1 MRPNCTRHIVVQ
13 ASNSREVRVATLRDI
28 RSGSIAC
35 GRARRDMAAPCQF
48 YNVWAHSVVVVSS
61 RRIIVQGGGAG
72 ADKLTT
78 PRCRSADLI
87 RFKPLFSHI
96 IPFLFRV
103 PNNILGNFLA
113 DDTIFILNSQ
123 PTQSKS
129 RESMKK
135 MPPFSRSS
143 SLGISNESLRRG
155 MTSKNKDDDSIGS
168 DTFREQRRQ
177 AYEETCETDEQLFDQ
192 HNNIQSIFDNRH
204 HDLNFVDDDDGT
216 GGSSLGG
223 YSNFDDNASKG
234 SKGSIRTRDELRMS
248 LIARRRRLAQM
259 ESAMDGEGSLNM
271 SLKLSGRNDGASLM
285 SSLVDSMVSMDDS
298 IQGSLLSKMM
308 MMKKKKKK
316 KTSKSSSNDVK
327 KKSKKK
333 KSKSKEKD
341 REKKKG
347 KHKRKEKEKRRD
359 SKKDKKKKKSSKG
372 YESSS
377 ESSSSTSLSSS
388 SSESE
393 SEQEEEYSKRTKRM
407 PQNATKRQGG
417 DKDRM
422 RRGHDTNGLV
432 AASRADAGRVKSV
445 MAGGGKSVQTL
456 DRMPRP
462 TQAKPLSGHS
472 MERPSRNAE
481 SAYNGEMCAYHPDIR
496 MRKKSALGGWRIVLQ
511 SCPKCAGHARK
522 RESGGDRGDRSVR
535 SRGSTRQQGDRQL
548 SGSIDRSHRTVSSS
562 IVTGQSDR
570 RGSGGIDT
578 SNRSG
583 KRSVLF
589 SRHSDMQG
597 SASIDRSHPSGRSS
611 AATMRQLDTRE
622 RPPDHGLHRQTPLQV
637 APSQRQH
644 SNRHGV
650 IESSEKSSTSAV
662 ARPKPTMEQRPT
674 SRREDIHQRP
684 SRGESAPP
692 PIKSLPPQPRQT
704 QRGVSNSTQ
713 RDAHATP
720 QSGSIKPV
728 ACTRGQQPTENPHQS
743 SRHSAISNI
752 SPGSGKEPSLLKS
765 LTNTPISSHPES
777 APTLSQNL
785 EGRSGHER
793 RPSLQR
799 MSNMVNFDPPV
810 DEPGSGSDFAVSRRS
825 GGRAYNRNQAS
836 STFIEELDDV
846 KPNARSQQSRSKT
859 LPNSPHNR
867 RMSLSINDLDSL
879 SAKDLMNFVLAESAH
894 FDKNTENW
902 GDLQRALMEQVRRLS
917 LDTVEG
923 NISGRDIKDRKFS
936 VLREVVKSYMISQ
949 NNVNSD
955 DRYYG
960 HSEHR
965 AYKFG
970 DEARRRDMI
979 KADNQDD
986 ALNRIASLKPGDPA
1000 FIRRTTGKWTYAKV
1014 KDVASDSIAF
1024 IVDVKGSLKSYK
1036 VKYWVSHVRTLKV

>member
-1 MRPNCTRHIVVQ
+1 
-13 ASNSREVRVATLRDI
+13 
-28 RSGSIAC
+28 
-35 GRARRDMAAPCQF
+35 
-48 YNVWAHSVVVVSS
+48 
-61 RRIIVQGGGAG
+61 
-72 ADKLTT
+72 
-78 PRCRSADLI
+78 
-87 RFKPLFSHI
+87 
-96 IPFLFRV
+96 
-103 PNNILGNFLA
+103 
-113 DDTIFILNSQ
+113 
-123 PTQSKS
+123 
-129 RESMKK
+129 
-135 MPPFSRSS
+135 
-143 SLGISNESLRRG
+143 

-271 SLKLSGRNDGASLM
+271 SLKLSGRDEGASLM
-285 SSLVDSMVSMDDS
+285 SSLVDSMISMDDS
-298 IQGSLLSKMM
+298 IQGSLLSKTMTK
-308 MMKKKKKK
+308 KKKKKK

-341 REKKKG
+341 REKKKV

-359 SKKDKKKKKSSKG
+359 SKKDKKKKKKPSKG
-372 YESSS
+372 HESSS
-377 ESSSSTSLSSS
+377 ESSSSTSSSSS

-432 AASRADAGRVKSV
+432 AASRADTGRVKSV
-445 MAGGGKSVQTL
+445 MAGVEKSVKTL

-462 TQAKPLSGHS
+462 TQAKPSSDHS

-496 MRKKSALGGWRIVLQ
+496 MRKKSALGGWRIILQ

-548 SGSIDRSHRTVSSS
+548 PGSIDRSHRTVSSS

-583 KRSVLF
+583 KRSAVF
-589 SRHSDMQG
+589 SRHSDMHG

-611 AATMRQLDTRE
+611 AAKMRQLDSRE
-622 RPPDHGLHRQTPLQV
+622 RPPDRGLHRQTPLQV

-644 SNRHGV
+644 SNRHGA
-650 IESSEKSSTSAV
+650 IESSGKSSTSSV

-674 SRREDIHQRP
+674 SRREDIHLRP

-704 QRGVSNSTQ
+704 QRDASNPTQ
-713 RDAHATP
+713 RDAHAAP
-720 QSGSIKPV
+720 QSGSIKPF
-728 ACTRGQQPTENPHQS
+728 ARSRGQQPTENPHQS
-743 SRHSAISNI
+743 SRHSAISDI
-752 SPGSGKEPSLLKS
+752 SPGESSLLKS
-765 LTNTPISSHPES
+765 QTARMVGTNKPISSHPES

-799 MSNMVNFDPPV
+799 ISNMVNFDPPV
-810 DEPGSGSDFAVSRRS
+810 DEPGSGSGFAVSRRS
-825 GGRAYNRNQAS
+825 GGRAYNRNQAIS
-836 STFIEELDDV
+836 PFIEEFDDV
-846 KPNARSQQSRSKT
+846 KPNARSQQSRSST
-859 LPNSPHNR
+859 LPNSPHKR

-894 FDKNTENW
+894 FDKKTENW

-923 NISGRDIKDRKFS
+923 RDIEDRKFS